1 MLVHLS
7 EILCKLFPASLKGP
21 AEEGSTATGN
31 ESATA
36 KIPKKKLSV
45 KWTSEAD
52 ELARQRHLKQ
62 ERITPEAVRSLEP
75 NEVFVF
81 GTDVAGLHNWGASR
95 FAANEFGAIPGK
107 PEGPQGR
114 CYAIPTALGD
124 VSDIKPYVDR
134 FVRYAKAHP
143 EKLFLVIPVGC
154 GAAGHEPDEIAPLFI
169 EASDVKNICLPGEF
183 WAALNH

>member
-7 EILCKLFPASLKGP
+7 EILGKLFPASLKGP
-21 AEEGSTATGN
+21 AEEDSSATGN

-36 KIPKKKLSV
+36 KIPKKKLNV

-81 GTDVAGLHNWGASR
+81 GTVC
-95 FAANEFGAIPGK
+95 K
-107 PEGPQGR
+107 
-114 CYAIPTALGD
+114 
-124 VSDIKPYVDR
+124 V
-134 FVRYAKAHP
+134 
-143 EKLFLVIPVGC
+143 
-154 GAAGHEPDEIAPLFI
+154 
-169 EASDVKNICLPGEF
+169 
-183 WAALNH
+183 

>member
-7 EILCKLFPASLKGP
+7 EILCKLFPASLNGP

-31 ESATA
+31 ESVTV
-36 KIPKKKLSV
+36 KTPKKLSV

-81 GTDVAGLHNWGASR
+81 GTVC
-95 FAANEFGAIPGK
+95 K
-107 PEGPQGR
+107 
-114 CYAIPTALGD
+114 
-124 VSDIKPYVDR
+124 V
-134 FVRYAKAHP
+134 
-143 EKLFLVIPVGC
+143 
-154 GAAGHEPDEIAPLFI
+154 
-169 EASDVKNICLPGEF
+169 
-183 WAALNH
+183 